1 MEQSLLYNLLSFGII
16 DKWRKAEEAENARFK
31 KREQELAE
39 QLKEE
44 LTEKGKDLIHDTVC
58 FGIENVYPQK
68 SHRNAGYDHGKIVQ
82 QSEKTNPLDFF
93 MQKKGE
99 NIGEYQIHG
108 NGNNRI

>member
-44 LTEKGKDLIHDTVC
+44 LTEKGKDLLTC
-58 FGIENVYPQK
+58 Y
-68 SHRNAGYDHGKIVQ
+68 
-82 QSEKTNPLDFF
+82 
-93 MQKKGE
+93 
-99 NIGEYQIHG
+99 
-108 NGNNRI
+108 

>member
-44 LTEKGKDLIHDTVC
+44 LTEKGKDLLTC
-58 FGIENVYPQK
+58 YYLEIENRGRRSVLQRRHKNFEFRHTDRYAAK
-68 SHRNAGYDHGKIVQ
+68 SGF
-82 QSEKTNPLDFF
+82 S
-93 MQKKGE
+93 
-99 NIGEYQIHG
+99 
-108 NGNNRI
+108 RI